1 MVSSCSS
8 RDTSEPDEY
17 NSRAY
22 ALRYSDCDLS
32 KQYAR
37 RAFDLSTGYVD
48 GQAQA
53 LNHLA
58 FVAYHEM
65 RFSDA
70 LHLLDSVYLLTNNQV
85 ELLCADVMRMKI
97 SQRTGDLRIFYRAW
111 HNAEN
116 RTKRISQETEHLTPA
131 SINRLAYATSEM
143 HIIAST
149 YYYYNS
155 QDSLSRAE
163 IYYVDPQV
171 TAVRDTSEWISYLY
185 MLGTGGFISGDSVT
199 VAVEEFDNLMH
210 AYTVARKTNNL
221 YFQANC
227 LQAIALALEK
237 PEQQVLIREQR
248 SGALNYIG
256 SIVEGYDDD
265 GMLRGKFAFDDNTP
279 LDLMRISRDIFRF
292 YGDIFQEVNVLRT
305 QSELLFNKGR
315 YDECVALLDT
325 ALTLI
330 DIQHERDSL
339 RVPYWE
345 ARIYEQLSM
354 NYSALNDTCQAL
366 GYRKMYLERLDN
378 MRQDLEEGARAD
390 ELAQYNKILY
400 LRLSLVGFVAIL
412 MILSFW
418 LLVRYV
424 NRKGRMQVDE
434 MLEKLEVLKERT
446 KEAAGRLEYEK
457 LSHIER
463 RAKVSLAESVVPY
476 INRMLHSNDSDYV
489 IELADKITELN
500 DLLTHWIQV
509 RQGRLSMNISTFALQ
524 PILDTLAKNKLTY
537 QRKGVDFQ
545 VPYTD
550 VQLKGDNVLTLFML
564 NTLCDNALKY
574 TPEGGRIAIEVGTT
588 DSYVEL
594 SVVDSGCGLS
604 GNDVEVINNSKV
616 WDAKSIGSKEHKGFG
631 FGLMNCKGIIGHM
644 KKMSSRFQC
653 CDFGVES
660 EIGKGSRFWF
670 RLPRVLMLVLC
681 FAINLSL
688 FAEDLSASDKRILQE
703 RREQLNELSISALN
717 QHRWDLY
724 RKYNDEY
731 IKVHRQLTADPDL
744 PVYAARL
751 HSLESEARWALIF
764 TFLLVTASVF
774 AFTMAVRLSRRK
786 RDMLVSHEENIIM
799 QSEQLNRIQFE
810 LDRLHIY
817 NQVLDNCL
825 STIKHETM
833 YYPARIRQMASAVDT
848 DAEELN
854 QLENYYNDVYTLLL
868 TQAQHQTSLRMSLD
882 RSVYSELIS
891 RIKAAVMNVAESAG
905 VDSGD
910 VDIDMSESDNDRI
923 RVLRLRISGVAVPD
937 NMFTPDGGNT
947 DALVAREIIRMHDAA
962 CGHPGL
968 RLYVENNEIIIT
980 LWKNS
985 KLLS

>member
-1 MVSSCSS
+1 M
-8 RDTSEPDEY
+8 
-17 NSRAY
+17 
-22 ALRYSDCDLS
+22 RYSDCDLS
-32 KQYAR
+32 RRYAR
-37 RAFDLSTGYVD
+37 RAFELSDGYVD
-48 GQAQA
+48 GRAQA

-65 RFSDA
+65 RFSEA
-70 LHLLDSVYLLTNNQV
+70 LDILDSVYLLTNNQV

-111 HNAEN
+111 HSAEG
-116 RTKRISQETEHLTPA
+116 RTRRIEQETEYLSPM
-131 SINRLAYATSEM
+131 SVNRVTYATSEM

-149 YYYYNS
+149 YYFYNS

-163 IYYVDPQV
+163 IYYVDPKV

-185 MLGTGGFISGDSVT
+185 MLGTGGFISGDSAT

-210 AYTVARKTNNL
+210 AYTVAEKTDNL

-227 LQAIALALEK
+227 LQALALALER
-237 PEQQVLIREQR
+237 PEQQRLIREHR

-256 SIVEGYDDD
+256 SMVEGYYDHDVPQA
-265 GMLRGKFAFDDNTP
+265 KFTFDDSSP
-279 LDLMRISRDIFRF
+279 LALMRMSRDIFRF

-305 QSELLFNKGR
+305 ESELLFNKGR
-315 YDECVALLDT
+315 YEECVALLDT

-330 DIQHERDSL
+330 DIQHGRDSL

-345 ARIYEQLSM
+345 ARIYEQLSLSC
-354 NYSALNDTCQAL
+354 SALNDTVGAL
-366 GYRKMYLERLDN
+366 AYRQRFLERLND

-400 LRLSLVGFVAIL
+400 MRLSLVGLVAVL
-412 MILSFW
+412 VILSFW
-418 LLVRYV
+418 ILVRYV
-424 NRKGRMQVDE
+424 NRKSRMQVDE
-434 MLEKLEVLKERT
+434 LLERLEVLKENT

-476 INRMLHSNDSDYV
+476 INRMLHSNDRGYV
-489 IELADKITELN
+489 IELADKIIELN
-500 DLLTHWIQV
+500 DLLTRWIQV
-509 RQGRLSMNISTFALQ
+509 RQGSLSMNISTFALQ
-524 PILDTLAKNKLTY
+524 PILDTLSKNRLTY
-537 QRKGVDFQ
+537 QRKGVEFL
-545 VPYTD
+545 VPTTD
-550 VQLKGDNVLTLFML
+550 VMLKGDNVLTLFML
-564 NTLCDNALKY
+564 NTLCDNALKF
-574 TPEGGRIAIEVGTT
+574 TPEGGRIAIVVEKT
-588 DSYVEL
+588 DSYAEL
-594 SVVDSGCGLS
+594 SVVDNGCGLS
-604 GNDVEVINNSKV
+604 ENDVDIINNSKV
-616 WDAKSIGSKEHKGFG
+616 WDSKSIGGKEHKGFG

-660 EIGKGSRFWF
+660 EMGKGSRFWF
-670 RLPRVLMLVLC
+670 RLPRVMMLVLC
-681 FAINLSL
+681 VAVSLSV
-688 FAEDLSASDKRILQE
+688 FPEDLSLTDKRVLQDK
-703 RREQLNELSISALN
+703 REQLNELCISALE
-717 QHRWDLY
+717 QHQWDLY
-724 RKYNDEY
+724 RKYNSEY
-731 IKVHRQLTADPDL
+731 MKVHRQLTADPDL

-764 TFLLVTASVF
+764 TFLLVIASGV

-786 RDMLVSHEENIIM
+786 RYMLVSHEENITVH
-799 QSEQLNRIQFE
+799 SEQLSRIQFE
-810 LDRLHIY
+810 LDRLHVH

-833 YYPARIRQMASAVDT
+833 YYPARIRQIASGDET
-848 DAEELN
+848 DAGELK
-854 QLENYYNDVYTLLL
+854 QLENYYNDIYTLLL
-868 TQAQHQTSLRMSLD
+868 TQAQHQASLRMSLD
-882 RSVYSELIS
+882 VSVRRELVS
-891 RIKAAVMNVAESAG
+891 RVKAAVRNVAESAG
-905 VDSGD
+905 VCWDNVV
-910 VDIDMSESDNDRI
+910 VDIVEYEHDSIME
-923 RVLRLRISGVAVPD
+923 LRFSVRGVDVPD

-947 DALVAREIIRMHDAA
+947 DALVAREIVRMHDAA

>member
-1 MVSSCSS
+1 M
-8 RDTSEPDEY
+8 
-17 NSRAY
+17 
-22 ALRYSDCDLS
+22 
-32 KQYAR
+32 
-37 RAFDLSTGYVD
+37 D

-70 LHLLDSVYLLTNNQV
+70 LHLLDSVYILTNNQV

-111 HNAEN
+111 HNAGN

-131 SINRLAYATSEM
+131 SLSRMAYATSEM

-163 IYYVDPQV
+163 IYHVDPQV
-171 TAVRDTSEWISYLY
+171 AAVRDTSEWISYLY
-185 MLGTGGFISGDSVT
+185 MLGTGGFIPGDSVT

-227 LQAIALALEK
+227 LQALALALEK
-237 PEQQVLIREQR
+237 PEQQMLIREHR
-248 SGALNYIG
+248 SGALNFIS
-256 SIVEGYDDD
+256 SIVEGYHEH
-265 GMLRGKFAFDDNTP
+265 GILRGKSAFDNSSP
-279 LDLMRISRDIFRF
+279 LALMRISRDIFRF

-305 QSELLFNKGR
+305 ESELLFNKGR
-315 YDECVALLDT
+315 YEECVALLDT

-330 DIQHERDSL
+330 GIQHERDSL

-354 NYSALNDTCQAL
+354 NYSALDDTCQAL
-366 GYRKMYLERLDN
+366 AYRKMYLERLDN

-400 LRLSLVGFVAIL
+400 LRLSLVGIVAIIV
-412 MILSFW
+412 ILSFW
-418 LLVRYV
+418 VLVRYV

-434 MLEKLEVLKERT
+434 LIDRLEVLKERT
-446 KEAAGRLEYEK
+446 KEAGSRLEYEK

-500 DLLTHWIQV
+500 DLLTRWIQV

-524 PILDTLAKNKLTY
+524 PILDTLAKNRPTY
-537 QRKGVDFQ
+537 QKKGVEFV
-545 VPYTD
+545 VPSTD
-550 VQLKGDNVLTLFML
+550 VQMKGDNVLTLFML

-574 TPEGGRIAIEVGTT
+574 TPEGGRIAIEVGKT

-594 SVVDSGCGLS
+594 SVVDNGCGLS
-604 GNDVEVINNSKV
+604 ENDVDIINNNKV
-616 WDAKSIGSKEHKGFG
+616 WDAKSIGTSEHKGFG

-660 EIGKGSRFWF
+660 ETGKGSRFWF
-670 RLPRVLMLVLC
+670 RLPRVMMLVLC
-681 FAINLSL
+681 VAIHLSSFA
-688 FAEDLSASDKRILQE
+688 DGLSATDKRILEE
-703 RREQLNELSISALN
+703 RRDKLNELSVSALN
-717 QHRWDLY
+717 GHRWDMY
-724 RKYNDEY
+724 RTYNDEY

-774 AFTMAVRLSRRK
+774 AFTMTVRLSKRK
-786 RDMLVSHEENIIM
+786 RDMLLAHEEDITV
-799 QSEQLNRIQFE
+799 QGEQLNRIQFE
-810 LDRLHIY
+810 LDRLHVY

-833 YYPARIRQMASAVDT
+833 YYPARIRLMASADDT
-848 DAEELN
+848 DPVELK
-854 QLENYYNDVYTLLL
+854 QLENYYNDIYTLLL
-868 TQAQHQTSLRMSLD
+868 TQAQHQTSLRISLD
-882 RSVYSELIS
+882 RNVYAELVS
-891 RIKAAVMNVAESAG
+891 RVKAAVKNVAESAD
-905 VDSGD
+905 VAFSN
-910 VDIDMSESDNDRI
+910 VDIEISENDHDNI
-923 RVLRLRISGVAVPD
+923 RELRFMVSGVVVPD
-937 NMFTPDGGNT
+937 NIFTPDGGNT
-947 DALVAREIIRMHDAA
+947 DALVAREIVRMHDAA